1 MASIFSNKKT
11 QNKNQ
16 QTNTIKDNRSI
27 LNEYNPNQNTFTQ
40 AISNIDESSKQLVN
54 DIITPFLN
62 PMQTAKDLYSLS
74 KSVASLIPGIEGDDT
89 QAKAVGKFF
98 KDRYGSLENIKQ
110 TFATDPVG
118 MLSDVS
124 ILLTGGATLTAK
136 APQVSSVLSKAS
148 KIASPIE
155 TAGGFAIGKAA
166 QGSGTLGKQVSGYL
180 TGTGAGALDT
190 AIKTGKNYGATGFFA
205 SPTAKQK
212 QKDFLDSLNEKIS
225 TEKITTDLEKA
236 VSELKKSTKID
247 YQNKLA
253 GLKLQDVKIQPSIVA
268 QQFNEFIRK
277 EKTKGGTTRFGADT
291 NNFLETIY
299 KELNEIS
306 KNPAK
311 HTAADLHQLKFKIDD
326 MLPKDLTT
334 QTSRVNMELAN
345 IIDNVIASKSSGYL
359 DMNKAYSTAKKLE
372 QKFIDDLSVG
382 NKKNATQT
390 MNRLLSVLKDQNL
403 TNYGARL
410 ESLKLLDN
418 ITEQNLFEKLAGT
431 QLSGIIPRGNVG
443 KLAMGGSVVV
453 PMAEAFLTGNALP
466 VTGMS
471 LAPALAL
478 TSPKFSAKT
487 GNILGR
493 LQSLTKNLPGLGL
506 LQRPTTNLRG
516 ARVSGM
522 LGLGRDDSV
531 YQNQPK
537 GLLQ

>member
-16 QTNTIKDNRSI
+16 QTNTIKDNRTI

-62 PMQTAKDLYSLS
+62 PVQTAKDLYSLS
-74 KSVASLIPGIEGDDT
+74 KSVASLIPGVEGDDT

-98 KDRYGSLENIKQ
+98 KDRYGSLESIKQ

-124 ILLTGGATLTAK
+124 IILTGGATLTAK

-166 QGSGTLGKQVSGYL
+166 RGSGTLGKQVSGYL

-205 SPTAKQK
+205 SPIAKQK

-225 TEKITTDLEKA
+225 TEQITTDLEKA

-253 GLKLQDVKIQPSIVA
+253 GLKLQDIKIQPSIVA

-372 QKFIDDLSVG
+372 QKFIDDLAVG

-431 QLSGIIPRGNVG
+431 QLSGVIPRGNVG

-453 PMAEAFLTGNALP
+453 PMAEAFLTGNPLP
-466 VTGMS
+466 VSGMS

-493 LQSLTKNLPGLGL
+493 LQSLTKNLPILGL
-506 LQRPTTNLRG
+506 LQRPTANLRG

>member
-62 PMQTAKDLYSLS
+62 PVQTAKDLYSLS
-74 KSVASLIPGIEGDDT
+74 KSVASLIPGVEGDDT

-225 TEKITTDLEKA
+225 TEQITTDLEKA

-334 QTSRVNMELAN
+334 QTSRVNMELAT
-345 IIDNVIASKSSGYL
+345 IIDNVIASKSSGYTN
-359 DMNKAYSTAKKLE
+359 MNKAYSTAKKLE
-372 QKFIDDLSVG
+372 QKFIEDLAVG

-431 QLSGIIPRGNVG
+431 QLSGLIPRGNVG
-443 KLAMGGSVVV
+443 KLTMGGSIVV
-453 PMAEAFLTGNALP
+453 PMAEAMLTGTNFVPPSAILP
-466 VTGMS
+466 G
-471 LAPALAL
+471 LAL
-478 TSPKFSAKT
+478 TSPKIAGTT

-506 LQRPTTNLRG
+506 LQRPTANLRG

>member
-225 TEKITTDLEKA
+225 TEQITTDLEKA

-291 NNFLETIY
+291 NNFLKTIY

-345 IIDNVIASKSSGYL
+345 IIDNVIASKSSGYTN
-359 DMNKAYSTAKKLE
+359 MNKAYSTAKKLE
-372 QKFIDDLSVG
+372 QKFIDDLAVG

-431 QLSGIIPRGNVG
+431 QLSGLIPRGNVG
-443 KLAMGGSVVV
+443 KLTMGGSIVV
-453 PMAEAFLTGNALP
+453 PMAEAMLTGTNFVPPSAILP
-466 VTGMS
+466 G
-471 LAPALAL
+471 LAL
-478 TSPKFSAKT
+478 TSPKIAGTT

-506 LQRPTTNLRG
+506 LQRPTANLRG